1 LARYRSSFSAHACR
15 LAPAMRDYATD
26 IIVAT
31 NPAYLAE
38 IHANVAELR
47 LDRTVAD
54 PSLVIASWGP
64 P

>member
-1 LARYRSSFSAHACR
+1 
-15 LAPAMRDYATD
+15 MRDYATD

-31 NPAYLAE
+31 NPAYLVE
-38 IHANVAELR
+38 IHANVADLR
-47 LDRTVAD
+47 LDRIAAD

>member
-1 LARYRSSFSAHACR
+1 
-15 LAPAMRDYATD
+15 MRDYATD
-26 IIVAT
+26 IIVLT

-47 LDRTVAD
+47 LDRTAAD
-54 PSLVIASWGP
+54 LSLVPASLGP